1 MKKLADIYNKFEIY
15 ALVCSLV
22 ITVSVIFIQVIA
34 RYVFNSSLTWSEEF
48 SRYLFI
54 WQTWLGASVA
64 FKENKHIQIEILE
77 SKLNVKGKITLNII
91 ADIITLGFSIFL
103 VMSGSNLVSQQI
115 MRGTRSAGL
124 GIPLAFV
131 YASLPVSSFI
141 ICFRLVG
148 DITKRIKSLSIAG
161 GEN

>member
-1 MKKLADIYNKFEIY
+1 MKKLAEIYNKFEIY
-15 ALVCSLV
+15 ALVLSLV
-22 ITVSVIFIQVIA
+22 ITVVVIFIQVVA

-77 SKLNVKGKITLNII
+77 AKLNNKGKIILNII

-103 VMSGSNLVSQQI
+103 VINGSNLVAQLI
-115 MRGTRSAGL
+115 ARGTRSAGI
-124 GIPLAFV
+124 GVPLAFI

-141 ICFRLVG
+141 ICFRLLSS
-148 DITKRIKSLSIAG
+148 ITKGFKSVIATG